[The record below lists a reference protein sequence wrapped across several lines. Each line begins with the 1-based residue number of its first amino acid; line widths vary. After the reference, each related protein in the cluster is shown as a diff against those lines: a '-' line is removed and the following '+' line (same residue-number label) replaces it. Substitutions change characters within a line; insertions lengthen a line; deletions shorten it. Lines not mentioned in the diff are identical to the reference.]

1 MVQGFP
7 DAVTDGWFGSSVRVG
22 FAEVSGP
29 EDIDALA
36 GSPPERF
43 PGPDLVAVL
52 SADLG
57 DELAAAL
64 EALRPVLHEIVC
76 CDAAADS
83 SAQVP
88 SGFDLATRAL
98 ELGMGEDFV
107 YTVPTAE
114 GATDHALR
122 SVAAGDSGWSGRA
135 VLVVGSAAIVQRVRD
150 HLVARSPGAA

>member
-1 MVQGFP
+1 MVQAAP
-7 DAVTDGWFGSSVRVG
+7 DTLTDVRFGPPVRVG
-22 FAEVSGP
+22 FAEVSQAGRRRGVGG
-29 EDIDALA
+29 LA
-36 GSPPERF
+36 AEHF

-57 DELAAAL
+57 DQLASAL

-76 CDAAADS
+76 CDG
-83 SAQVP
+83 SAGAFNQVP

-114 GATDHALR
+114 GAVDHAVR
-122 SVAAGDSGWSGRA
+122 SVAVGESGWSGRN
-135 VLVVGSAAIVQRVRD
+135 VLVVGSAAVVGRVRD
-150 HLVARSPGAA
+150 HLGGRSPGSV